1 MQNASGVPYR
11 GTVTTTTD
19 PARTT
24 RRRAETR
31 ARLLAA
37 ALEVL
42 GEQGLARSSV
52 EGVCERAGFTRGA
65 FYSNFA
71 TMDDVVAALYE
82 DQAGRVVDHVER
94 RLADA
99 PRQGPADGPAAATD
113 PADPADPA
121 DPVAAVVAHVLDV
134 LPVDRQWHAV
144 RTEFTAQA
152 LRNPD
157 AARAVTAQRTALRR
171 RLAPV
176 LEAALTR
183 AGRRLTVPAE
193 ELARA
198 LVTAQ
203 EGLVTPA
210 LLGDGPAAPGFET
223 RVLTGVI
230 TAFTEAAA

>member
-1 MQNASGVPYR
+1 MQSASGPAYA
-11 GTVTTTTD
+11 GPVTATTEPT
-19 PARTT
+19 RTT
-24 RRRAETR
+24 KRRAETR
-31 ARLLAA
+31 SRLLSA

-52 EGVCERAGFTRGA
+52 ENVCERAGFTRGA

-82 DQAGRVVDHVER
+82 AQAEQVIDHVES

-99 PRQGPADGPAAATD
+99 PLDGDVGAI
-113 PADPADPA
+113 
-121 DPVAAVVAHVLDV
+121 VAHVLDV

-152 LRNPD
+152 LRNPE
-157 AARAVTAQRTALRR
+157 AARVVTAHRSALRQ
-171 RLAPV
+171 RLAPL
-176 LEAALTR
+176 LEAALAR

-193 ELARA
+193 ELVRA
-198 LVTAQ
+198 VVTTQ

-210 LLGDGPAAPGFET
+210 LLGDVPRQPGLET
-223 RVLTGVI
+223 RVIAGVLT
-230 TAFTEAAA
+230 ALTEVAR

>member
-1 MQNASGVPYR
+1 MG
-11 GTVTTTTD
+11 GVTTTTE

-31 ARLLAA
+31 SRLLAA

-52 EGVCERAGFTRGA
+52 ESVCERAGFTRGA

-71 TMDDVVAALYE
+71 TMDDVVAALHE
-82 DQAGRVVDHVER
+82 TQAGHVIDHVEQ

-99 PRQGPADGPAAATD
+99 PWTDTAD
-113 PADPADPA
+113 
-121 DPVAAVVAHVLDV
+121 VAAIVAHVLDV
-134 LPVDRQWHAV
+134 LPVDRQWHTV

-152 LRNPD
+152 LRNAD

-198 LVTAQ
+198 VVTAQ

-210 LLGDGPAAPGFET
+210 LLGDVPAGPGFET
-223 RVLTGVI
+223 RVLTGVL
-230 TAFTEAAA
+230 TAFTEAAR

>member
-1 MQNASGVPYR
+1 
-11 GTVTTTTD
+11 VTATTEPT
-19 PARTT
+19 RTT

-42 GEQGLARSSV
+42 GDQGLARSSV
-52 EGVCERAGFTRGA
+52 ESVCERAGFTRGA

-82 DQAGRVVDHVER
+82 DQAGRVIDHVES
-94 RLADA
+94 RLANA
-99 PRQGPADGPAAATD
+99 PTDGDFAAI
-113 PADPADPA
+113 
-121 DPVAAVVAHVLDV
+121 VAHVLDV
-134 LPVDRQWHAV
+134 LPADRQWHAV

-176 LEAALTR
+176 LETALTR

-203 EGLVTPA
+203 EGLITTA
-210 LLGDGPAAPGFET
+210 LLGDDPQDPGFET
-223 RVLTGVI
+223 RVVTGVL
-230 TAFTEAAA
+230 TAFTEVAR